1 MSVCTCVCVCM
12 SVTGAR
18 MCLSLS
24 LSDAAVVV
32 CACLCRSLCF
42 FGYFAVVGELF
53 VFVYLQEP
61 LSQVWP
67 YGATVYALIPFST
80 NLCTLCGEC
89 D

>member
-1 MSVCTCVCVCM
+1 MRVY
-12 SVTGAR
+12 R
-18 MCLSLS
+18 PPSLHHA
-24 LSDAAVVV
+24 LAV
-32 CACLCRSLCF
+32 LGFTRFQLRYLSLCF

-67 YGATVYALIPFST
+67 YGATVYALLPFST